1 MTSET
6 DSNQM
11 KPETIAVSFQKGGTG
26 KTFNSLN
33 IAGGLS
39 ARGFDVL
46 LIDLDPQGSLTAN
59 LGKRD
64 LYEDIDEFSL
74 DQLLMNVDKWD
85 QIDELV
91 LTDHEEFDFIPAND
105 TFTGNK
111 TPLDSASASEKR
123 LEKALNNLTKE
134 YHYIVCDCPP
144 DLSAYTKNAITVSGN
159 VVVPMRPES
168 ETIFSIR
175 DQWESLQVLSM
186 MHDIEINYLGYVLTY
201 NSTKLTKEK
210 KKVISWCEEN
220 TNPLV
225 QVDDRA
231 AFDRAKWQQGSIY
244 CHAESLRNDQ
254 LPVYDEIVQLV
265 LEGTIPP
272 SYGLD
277 VNAAKEMSP
286 EDIRAEAGGN

>member
-6 DSNQM
+6 DTDQM

-85 QIDELV
+85 QIDDLI

-123 LEKALNNLTKE
+123 LGKALGNLSKN

-159 VVVPMRPES
+159 VVVPMKPES

-175 DQWESLQVLSM
+175 DQWESLQVLGM
-186 MHDIEINYLGYVLTY
+186 MHDIDINYLAYPLTY
-201 NSTKLTKEK
+201 ISNKLTTEN
-210 KKVISWCEEN
+210 KKVIKWCEEN

-225 QVDDRA
+225 KIDDRA
-231 AFDRAKWQQGSIY
+231 AFDRAKWKQNSIY
-244 CHAESLRNDQ
+244 NYKESLQNDQ
-254 LPVYDEIVQLV
+254 LPVYDEVVQLV
-265 LEGTIPP
+265 LDGTIPP
-272 SYGLD
+272 SYGLN
-277 VNAAKEMSP
+277 VSSAKEMTP
-286 EDIRAEAGGN
+286 EDIRAEAGVN